1 MKNEG
6 KNAKHGFKI
15 MTAVITVCAVLC
27 TVFSAMSLV
36 LLYKD
41 HIMLKKYGDFVS
53 YENSTKNEGEKDGF
67 YLVTKEAK
75 AEGES
80 DTAANAETESAAA
93 SSAAGQT
100 SASTPVGV
108 NSQKSSGDAQPSEGT
123 YTVNVNTKKIH
134 SPSCSYAMRTSRKT
148 KKRFPPLSF
157 PRISITGTASAPN
170 AMPADSSNILF
181 DPKYSTHRKSLSSN
195 RIAPTASEF
204 YA

>member
-36 LLYKD
+36 LQYKD

-53 YENSTKNEGEKDGF
+53 YENSTKNADEKDGF

-100 SASTPVGV
+100 SVSTPVGV

-134 SPSCSYAMRTSRKT
+134 SPSCSYAMRTSSEN
-148 KKRFPPLSF
+148 KKEISASELS
-157 PRISITGTASAPN
+157 SYLITGTASAPN

>member
-67 YLVTKEAK
+67 YLVTKEA
-75 AEGES
+75 
-80 DTAANAETESAAA
+80 NAETESAAA

-134 SPSCSYAMRTSRKT
+134 SPSCSYAMRTSSEN
-148 KKRFPPLSF
+148 KKE
-157 PRISITGTASAPN
+157 ISASE
-170 AMPADSSNILF
+170 
-181 DPKYSTHRKSLSSN
+181 LSSYLN
-195 RIAPTASEF
+195 NGYSVCSKCNAGR
-204 YA
+204 

>member
-80 DTAANAETESAAA
+80 LAA
-93 SSAAGQT
+93 SYSAFSDKSPCSLASFNFWAT
-100 SASTPVGV
+100 SFLLTTF
-108 NSQKSSGDAQPSEGT
+108 K
-123 YTVNVNTKKIH
+123 
-134 SPSCSYAMRTSRKT
+134 
-148 KKRFPPLSF
+148 F
-157 PRISITGTASAPN
+157 
-170 AMPADSSNILF
+170 SSNA
-181 DPKYSTHRKSLSSN
+181 TRSS
-195 RIAPTASEF
+195 
-204 YA
+204 

>member
-15 MTAVITVCAVLC
+15 MTVVITVCAVLC

-36 LLYKD
+36 LQYKD

-67 YLVTKEAK
+67 FLVTKEAK

-100 SASTPVGV
+100 SASTSVGV

-134 SPSCSYAMRTSRKT
+134 SPSCSYAMRTSPEN
-148 KKRFPPLSF
+148 KKEISASELS
-157 PRISITGTASAPN
+157 SYLTTVTVSVQN

-195 RIAPTASEF
+195 RIVPTASEF

>member
-36 LLYKD
+36 LQYKD
-41 HIMLKKYGDFVS
+41 HIMLKKYGNFVS
-53 YENSTKNEGEKDGF
+53 CENSTKNADEKDGF

-93 SSAAGQT
+93 SSAAGQS
-100 SASTPVGV
+100 SASTSVGV

-123 YTVNVNTKKIH
+123 YTVNVNTKK
-134 SPSCSYAMRTSRKT
+134 
-148 KKRFPPLSF
+148 
-157 PRISITGTASAPN
+157 N
-170 AMPADSSNILF
+170 
-181 DPKYSTHRKSLSSN
+181 SLSVMLL
-195 RIAPTASEF
+195 RYEDVLGKQKRDF
-204 YA
+204 RL

>member
-100 SASTPVGV
+100 SASTLVGV

-134 SPSCSYAMRTSRKT
+134 SPSCSYAMRTSSEN
-148 KKRFPPLSF
+148 KKE
-157 PRISITGTASAPN
+157 ISASE
-170 AMPADSSNILF
+170 
-181 DPKYSTHRKSLSSN
+181 LSSYLN
-195 RIAPTASEF
+195 NWYSVCSKCNAGR
-204 YA
+204 

>member
-80 DTAANAETESAAA
+80 DTAANAETESVAA
-93 SSAAGQT
+93 SSV

-108 NSQKSSGDAQPSEGT
+108 NSQKSSGDAQHSEGT
-123 YTVNVNTKKIH
+123 YTANVNTKKIH
-134 SPSCSYAMRTSRKT
+134 SPSCSYAMRTSSEN
-148 KKRFPPLSF
+148 KKE
-157 PRISITGTASAPN
+157 ISASE
-170 AMPADSSNILF
+170 
-181 DPKYSTHRKSLSSN
+181 LSSYLN
-195 RIAPTASEF
+195 NGYSVCSKCNAGR
-204 YA
+204 

>member
-36 LLYKD
+36 LQYKD

-53 YENSTKNEGEKDGF
+53 YENSTKNADEKDGF

-80 DTAANAETESAAA
+80 DTAANAETESAAV

-100 SASTPVGV
+100 SASTSVGII
-108 NSQKSSGDAQPSEGT
+108 SQKSSGDAQPTEGT

-134 SPSCSYAMRTSRKT
+134 SPSCSYAMRTSSET
-148 KKRFPPLSF
+148 KKRFPPRSF

-181 DPKYSTHRKSLSSN
+181 APKYSTHRKSLSSN

>member
-36 LLYKD
+36 LQYKD

-53 YENSTKNEGEKDGF
+53 CENSTKNAGEKDGF

-80 DTAANAETESAAA
+80 DTAGECGGILWRRAVF
-93 SSAAGQT
+93 GLD
-100 SASTPVGV
+100 
-108 NSQKSSGDAQPSEGT
+108 SGWRKF
-123 YTVNVNTKKIH
+123 TKKL
-134 SPSCSYAMRTSRKT
+134 R
-148 KKRFPPLSF
+148 
-157 PRISITGTASAPN
+157 
-170 AMPADSSNILF
+170 
-181 DPKYSTHRKSLSSN
+181 
-195 RIAPTASEF
+195 
-204 YA
+204 